1 MKMETRAA
9 AIDGPDQTVIAES
22 GIYGGQP
29 DHPGVG
35 AGTGTLASDGPATA
49 PCVSTEPKQ
58 QTSRTL
64 GARVST
70 RTFDPPGSGQT
81 KPGVGDRQ
89 HILRRNALRLLART
103 ARGMTGADVERA
115 IREERQR
122 CRRASTTMSFD
133 GVRDALRGDRARHS
147 DALRRQM
154 AIHEAGHAV
163 VARALKLG
171 TQVDLT
177 IDDAEGGESRLAANL
192 SDIQTEAR
200 ITDVLTML
208 LAGRAAEMI
217 HDLQPLAGSG
227 MIDGSD
233 LQMATRLALDL
244 ECRGGFSERT
254 PLLYVD
260 PASTNALHS
269 ARPDAYQRANARLE
283 DALARAKRLI
293 DWARPAHA
301 ALTEQLLVYGTLDG
315 AEVDAILEPLLETE
329 EREQTHSAPR
339 R

>member
-1 MKMETRAA
+1 M
-9 AIDGPDQTVIAES
+9 
-22 GIYGGQP
+22 
-29 DHPGVG
+29 
-35 AGTGTLASDGPATA
+35 
-49 PCVSTEPKQ
+49 
-58 QTSRTL
+58 SRTL

-70 RTFDPPGSGQT
+70 RTFDPPDPGQT
-81 KPGVGDRQ
+81 KPGIGDRQ
-89 HILRRNALRLLART
+89 HILRAHAVRLLART

-122 CRRASTTMSFD
+122 CRRASITMSFD
-133 GVRDALRGDRARHS
+133 GVREALRGDRANHS
-147 DALRRQM
+147 YALRRQM

-171 TQVDLT
+171 IQVDLT
-177 IDDAEGGESRLAANL
+177 IDDAEGGESRLAANMG
-192 SDIQTEAR
+192 DIQTER
-200 ITDVLTML
+200 RMTDVLTML
-208 LAGRAAEMI
+208 LAGRAAEMV

-233 LQMATRLALDL
+233 LQIATRLALDL
-244 ECRGGFSERT
+244 ECRGGYSERT

-283 DALARAKRLI
+283 KALGRAKRLI

-301 ALTEQLLVYGTLDG
+301 ALTKQLLVYGTLDG

-329 EREQTHSAPR
+329 EWEQDEGER
-339 R
+339 RR